1 MSVAHA
7 LAHVAPDRS
16 NIHFVGVGG
25 ERVTLVSPPPP
36 PTTPEILSKTMLLFA
51 PTKRSCIV
59 KRDVQNRRNYL
70 GWHRPRHL
78 FGTEEPRKVYF
89 NNTCVE
95 RARRRLLRRPFLFRL
110 FFLFARMFQ
119 KRDNR
124 CLSPSASSLMRE
136 ILKKKIRQIGRIYEK
151 S

>member
-1 MSVAHA
+1 MQGAWADIGSQLCQWRTLPRTLLRIVRIFISR
-7 LAHVAPDRS
+7 DRDEGR
-16 NIHFVGVGG
+16 H
-25 ERVTLVSPPPP
+25 LSPPPLP
-36 PTTPEILSKTMLLFA
+36 KILSKTMLLFA

-95 RARRRLLRRPFLFRL
+95 RARRRFSDGLFY
-110 FFLFARMFQ
+110 FGF
-119 KRDNR
+119 
-124 CLSPSASSLMRE
+124 SSFSLE
-136 ILKKKIRQIGRIYEK
+136 CLKKETTDCCLYFCFFADPRYHEK
-151 S
+151 EN